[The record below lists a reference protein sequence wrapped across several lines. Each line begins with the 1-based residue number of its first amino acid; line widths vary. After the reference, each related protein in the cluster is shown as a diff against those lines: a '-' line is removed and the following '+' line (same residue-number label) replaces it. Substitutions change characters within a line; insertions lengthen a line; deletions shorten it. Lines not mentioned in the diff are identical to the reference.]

1 MPLPKPKTGE
11 SKDDFI
17 SRCMGDETMLGEYPD
32 QEQRAGICYSQWE
45 GKDQQTAKLVCA
57 GDLAGGAPTWW
68 LLWPKGW
75 VQLEGADPILIDD
88 QAMAEVIAN
97 FERRGNDLVID
108 YEHSSIFAEKA
119 PAAGWI
125 KGLAAQPDGLWVRSE
140 WTDQALKLIAN
151 KEYRYFSPAFDVR
164 IADRRP
170 VQINSVALTNT
181 PQTNQLKPLV
191 SKANTNSREAA
202 KEREDEAMS
211 KELLTKLGK
220 LLEVEGEPT
229 EETVTKAIQAKMTA
243 LAQGPPAAEAKVPAE
258 VFGALELKEDASTS
272 EVVATIRAL
281 KQGAGEHAK
290 LAEKVTALEAESA
303 ERVKTELVT
312 KAVREGKITPAQR
325 EWAEEYARRDPKGFE
340 VYISKAVVVVPVDQR
355 ITGDEKPKPETGLT
369 ETQQQINK
377 MTGISKETWEKFG
390 PKAA

>member
-1 MPLPKPKTGE
+1 MPLPKPNTGE

-17 SRCMGDETMLGEYPD
+17 SRCMGDEMMNTEYPD
-32 QEQRAGICYSQWE
+32 EKQRYDVCNSPFEAATNP
-45 GKDQQTAKLVCA
+45 KTAKLVCA

-229 EETVTKAIQAKMTA
+229 EESVTKAIQAKMT
-243 LAQGPPAAEAKVPAE
+243 PPEAKVPTE

-281 KQGAGEHAK
+281 KQGAGEYTK
-290 LAEKVTALEAESA
+290 LAEQVKTLEAESA
-303 ERVKTELVT
+303 ERTKTELVT
-312 KAVREGKITPAQR
+312 KAIKEGKITPAQK
-325 EWAEEYARRDPKGFE
+325 EWAEDYARRDPKGFE

-369 ETQQQINK
+369 DTQQQINK

-390 PKAA
+390 PEAQKT